1 MTDGSGPV
9 AHPQL
14 GSPLQL
20 TARMRDRLLHAVRA
34 LVNDPAITGASD
46 SSRLAAVIL
55 TAKAQAHSEYRT
67 SIRAKEL
74 GRWLGVSQSAVAHIV
89 LRELRDAQMLASRVV
104 TNHLGRTTGLD
115 CWIVPMYRAQQAGD
129 RRHVLALSRVELA
142 VLLRLVEV
150 LFGPGWTRK
159 DGSVTPAGLLADR
172 TGRGAAT
179 DRLGLLLMVLSSN
192 SRGWLPL
199 CSGRVDTER
208 GRPAATVARLL
219 GCSPSGGAKVLS
231 RLQARGMLSVGRRE
245 TASGLNARSRVRLLP
260 VAQAHGGLVRKVRGA
275 AASVFSDLAGSASGD
290 HEAAGEAVP
299 PVATGVEGAEQV
311 EGAGSADRA
320 VAAPLHASH
329 APVVTPVSSPE
340 LSCGFSGEAGG
351 GDGRRPKRAGARE
364 DDPGEAG
371 RRETAVAGGEGAL
384 RAEGLS
390 PLPLSSQ
397 IAALVPGTARLLAEV
412 VGPVTG
418 FQRGRLD
425 RLVKALVADGETD
438 PMIVARL
445 RQRLAP
451 LATGDSARP
460 YAFRRDG
467 LSWALSIGLPYRPGG
482 LLMLPCRNQWCCNAV
497 LGRATDSVRCDDC
510 EVAAWEA
517 AQRPDPADVA
527 PPPPLEVLRA
537 QIAAPRRSASPAA
550 GRAQM
555 PAGESPRQTAPT
567 IPASVREQIGV
578 IAGLDA
584 RAGRRAEE
592 AALSLYGGEAG
603 DESSEGY
610 RDRVSAAMAVFTAI
624 TSRYADAIAAYYAG
638 RAA

>member
-1 MTDGSGPV
+1 M
-9 AHPQL
+9 QL
-14 GSPLQL
+14 DVGNPLQL
-20 TARMRDRLLHAVRA
+20 TKTMRARLLAAVRA
-34 LVNDPAITGASD
+34 LVSAPALEGACD
-46 SSRLAAVIL
+46 ASRLASVVL
-55 TAKAQAHSEYRT
+55 MAKARVAAGYSTE
-67 SIRAKEL
+67 IRAGEL
-74 GRWLGVSQSAVAHIV
+74 GRWLGLTKSRVAHTV
-89 LRELRDAQMLASRVV
+89 LPELRERGMLGSNATTSA
-104 TNHLGRTTGLD
+104 NGRATGLE
-115 CWIVPMYRAQQAGD
+115 CWVIPMYRAQQAGD
-129 RRHVLALSRVELA
+129 RRHALALSRVELA

-192 SRGWLPL
+192 SRGWLQL
-199 CSGRVDTER
+199 CSGSVDAER
-208 GRPAATVARLL
+208 GRPAATVGRLL
-219 GCSPSGGAKVLS
+219 GCSPATGANVLK
-231 RLQARGMLSVGRRE
+231 RLQEHGVLEVERRE

-260 VAQAHGGLVRKVRGA
+260 VAQAHGVLVREAREATGA
-275 AASVFSDLAGSASGD
+275 TFSDLAGTASGD
-290 HEAAGEAVP
+290 HEPAGEAAALAV
-299 PVATGVEGAEQV
+299 TGVEGTEQV
-311 EGAGSADRA
+311 EEAGSADLV

-329 APVVTPVSSPE
+329 APVVTPVSS
-340 LSCGFSGEAGG
+340 LSLSGGFSGEGRGAK
-351 GDGRRPKRAGARE
+351 GRRPERAGARE
-364 DDPGEAG
+364 DGLVRAG
-371 RRETAVAGGEGAL
+371 RPESTVAGGEGAL
-384 RAEGLS
+384 RAEG
-390 PLPLSSQ
+390 PTPFPLSAR

-412 VGPVTG
+412 VGTVTG

-438 PMIVARL
+438 AMIVARL

-451 LATGDSARP
+451 LATRDSARP
-460 YAFRRDG
+460 YTFRRDG

-482 LLMLPCRNQWCCNAV
+482 LLMLPCRNRWCCNAV

-537 QIAAPRRSASPAA
+537 QIAAPRRSALPAA
-550 GRAQM
+550 GHAQA
-555 PAGESPRQTAPT
+555 PAGEGPGQTAPT
-567 IPASVREQIGV
+567 MPASVREQIGV

-584 RAGRRAEE
+584 RAGRLAEE

-603 DESSEGY
+603 DASSVGY